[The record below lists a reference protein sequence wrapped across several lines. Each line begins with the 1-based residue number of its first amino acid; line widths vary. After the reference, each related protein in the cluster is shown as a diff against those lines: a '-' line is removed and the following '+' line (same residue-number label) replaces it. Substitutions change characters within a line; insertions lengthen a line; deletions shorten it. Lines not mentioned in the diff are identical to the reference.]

1 MFLCIYICRHGILCD
16 LRLSGKQLF
25 PARSVKKI
33 PPRQISGAAVLPPYA
48 RRALYCRSSYFST
61 LTPASLNNSR
71 LKSSG

>member
-1 MFLCIYICRHGILCD
+1 MFFRVCICRHGILCD
-16 LRLSGKQLF
+16 HRLSGKQLF
-25 PARSVKKI
+25 PARSVKK
-33 PPRQISGAAVLPPYA
+33 PPRQISGAAVLPSYA

>member
-1 MFLCIYICRHGILCD
+1 MFFRVCICRYGILYN

-25 PARSVKKI
+25 PARSVKM
-33 PPRQISGAAVLPPYA
+33 PPRQISGAAVLPSYA